1 MARLVLASA
10 AAFALTTVIAIPT
23 GSINHEL
30 HQRSLHWPGW
40 SGVTHMVVF
49 GDSYTTTGFND
60 TMAQPSR
67 NNPLGNPAY
76 PGYTASNGP
85 NWVDFMTTT
94 YNETFLETVN
104 LAYGGATVDSA
115 LVKPYLPTVL
125 SLKDQVRNEYLPKYA
140 SQPAFFDWKADDTL
154 FASFLGI
161 NDIGNSYANPNASSV
176 LADTIAEYAS
186 LMDEVYQSG
195 ARNFLFLNVPPVN
208 RAPLTTA
215 QGSSAET
222 SEADY
227 IEAFNVNITLMAAN
241 LSLTYSDATTF
252 VFDTNNIFNQ
262 VLDFPC
268 AYPETCPYL
277 NTTEYCYW
285 YENGTTSWYSF
296 NKKCGIPVDEY
307 FWLNTLHPT
316 FRMHNATAKAIVAE
330 LGGLVF

>member
-1 MARLVLASA
+1 MASLVVCFATISSLVAAVSIPRTGAGHGLEHSA
-10 AAFALTTVIAIPT
+10 
-23 GSINHEL
+23 
-30 HQRSLHWPGW
+30 LHWPGW
-40 SGVTHMVVF
+40 SDITNMVVF
-49 GDSYTTTGFND
+49 GDSYSTTGFND
-60 TMAQPSR
+60 TMAQPSHA
-67 NNPLGNPAY
+67 NPLGNPAY

-94 YNETFLETVN
+94 YNETFLKTVN
-104 LAYGGATVDSA
+104 LAYGGATVDST

-125 SLKDQVRNEYLPKYA
+125 SLKDQVRTEYLTKYA
-140 SQPAFFDWKADDTL
+140 SHPSFFDWKPENTL

-161 NDIGNSYANPNASSV
+161 NDVGNAYANPNASWV

-195 ARNFLFLNVPPVN
+195 ARNFLFLNVPPVD
-208 RAPLTTA
+208 RAPLTEA
-215 QGSSAET
+215 QGASAET
-222 SEADY
+222 LEADY

-268 AYPETCPYL
+268 SYPETCPYL
-277 NTTEYCYW
+277 NTTDYCFF
-285 YENGTTSWYSF
+285 YENGTTNWYSF
-296 NKKCGIPVDEY
+296 NKECKIPVDEY